1 VLTVVTQ
8 TDGSTREVRINF
20 GMFAGRSATAAEIDE
35 LAHVLLPE
43 LGNVTIV
50 SSERRELSETSETAL
65 HQVQIELDDDADVD
79 RVVALAEEWAHAHIE
94 ERHAEIV
101 DQPSGA

>member
-1 VLTVVTQ
+1 MLTVVTQ

-20 GMFAGRSATAAEIDE
+20 GMFAGRSATPAEIDE

-50 SSERRELSETSETAL
+50 ASERRELSETSETAL
-65 HQVQIELDDDADVD
+65 HQVQIEIADDADVD
-79 RVVALAEEWAHAHIE
+79 RVVALAEEWAQACIA
-94 ERHAEIV
+94 ERHAEINE
-101 DQPSGA
+101 P

>member
-35 LAHVLLPE
+35 LARLLLPE
-43 LGNVTIV
+43 LENVTIV
-50 SSERRELSETSETAL
+50 ASERRELSETSETAL
-65 HQVQIELDDDADVD
+65 HQVQIELADDADVD
-79 RVVALAEEWAHAHIE
+79 RVVALAEEWAQACIAD
-94 ERHAEIV
+94 RHAEINEV
-101 DQPSGA
+101 